1 LTDYSPK
8 DKPWDDHRTESD
20 AVQTIYQQAQ
30 EFEGYAA
37 RISKCSGLLM
47 FAEEIDPETGEVKFR
62 LRKSQFCRVRHCPV
76 CQWRRSLMWQAR
88 FYSALPGLV
97 EAAPSAKWV
106 FLTLTVRNCDI
117 TDLKSTLS
125 QMNQAWQRLI
135 KRKQFFAKG
144 WLRTTEVTRGM
155 DGSAHPHFHVLMQ
168 VSSNYFTKNYVTH
181 EEWIT
186 LWQEA
191 MRLDYRPSV
200 RIQTVRPKPGQEA
213 KDALQ
218 SAVAETLKYSVKPA
232 DMVEDSE
239 WFLEMTRQV
248 HKLRFVASG
257 GTLKDVLRECEET
270 NEDLIQ
276 GGDTA
281 GQDTGKRLAFK
292 WDKPVK
298 KYRRA
303 PSRDLRGKLA

>member
-1 LTDYSPK
+1 
-8 DKPWDDHRTESD
+8 
-20 AVQTIYQQAQ
+20 
-30 EFEGYAA
+30 
-37 RISKCSGLLM
+37 
-47 FAEEIDPETGEVKFR
+47 
-62 LRKSQFCRVRHCPV
+62 
-76 CQWRRSLMWQAR
+76 MWQAR
-88 FYSALPGLV
+88 FYSALPELLEV
-97 EAAPSAKWV
+97 MPTAKWI
-106 FLTLTVRNCDI
+106 FLTLTIRNCDI
-117 TDLKSTLS
+117 TDLKSILAE
-125 QMNQAWQRLI
+125 MNSAWKRLI
-135 KRKQFFAKG
+135 NRKQFSAIKG
-144 WLRTTEVTRGM
+144 WLRTTEVTRGK

-168 VSSNYFTKNYVTH
+168 VPSSYFKKHYIAH
-181 EEWIT
+181 EQWIT

-191 MRLDYRPSV
+191 MRLDYRPSI

-218 SAVAETLKYSVKPA
+218 SSVAETLKYSVKPA

-257 GTLKDVLRECEET
+257 GTLKDVLREGEET

-281 GQDTGKRLAFK
+281 GQDTGKLLAFE
-292 WDKPVK
+292 WDRPVK

-303 PSRDLRGKLA
+303 PSRDLQEN